1 MLFTFSG
8 LDVLRTAPAPGAHV
22 RTKKSTKYSEVPLRH
37 LRKRNQDSRYETN
50 ERNERNETK
59 HKNFWDSWNEQS
71 EKIGDPGPPKIKIG
85 DPGPPKT
92 KKLAIR
98 TAPKKT
104 INDPGP
110 PKIFLKAFLKK
121 IEKNEV
127 GLKW

>member
-1 MLFTFSG
+1 MEHAVQCG
-8 LDVLRTAPAPGAHV
+8 RYV
-22 RTKKSTKYSEVPLRH
+22 RN
-37 LRKRNQDSRYETN
+37 LRKKYQDSRYETN
-50 ERNERNETK
+50 ERNERNERNETK
-59 HKNFWDSWNEQS
+59 HQNFWDSWNEQS